1 VAFRQMPAIIKRMQK
16 ALTLG
21 FITGILAVLVFHQ
34 GTAFLLN
41 TYGNDMPGV
50 VAIFGRT
57 GPAFN
62 MNPVPPLGVP
72 TVASQ
77 AFWGGVWGIILAM
90 ILRAT
95 PVPDLLF
102 SFVFGAVALTLVAF
116 TLVAS
121 LKGLPTFAGGNQ
133 QIWARAALLNGAWGW
148 GTAMLLRPL
157 ALRG

>member
-1 VAFRQMPAIIKRMQK
+1 MRMKK

-21 FITGILAVLVFHQ
+21 FVAGFLAVLVFHQ

-41 TYGNDMPGV
+41 NYGNGMPDV

-62 MNPVPPLGVP
+62 MAPVAPLGVP
-72 TVASQ
+72 TVLSQ
-77 AFWGGVWGIILAM
+77 AFWGGVWGIVLAI
-90 ILRAT
+90 ILRTT

-102 SFVFGAVALTLVAF
+102 SFVFGALALTLVAF
-116 TLVAS
+116 TLVATM
-121 LKGLPTFAGGNQ
+121 KGLPTFAGGNQ
-133 QIWARAALLNGAWGW
+133 QVWARAGLLNGAWGF
-148 GTAMLLRPL
+148 GTAFLLRPL